1 MFSSKLLAI
10 ARKAAERK
18 EPASLFLMME
28 AHFGHVELADTVM
41 PSLQRVAKV
50 YRDADLE
57 CPLVFVTRIRDPLAY
72 YISFFK
78 WGVAFRQRKDPVTYG
93 NNFSAWASRVPNLQS
108 SIMMRGMSSVQAEY
122 HGRFHSRSYVDYDQL
137 KRTLDQFSVVGTVER
152 FDETLLLAAD
162 LVGLPLLRY
171 KRTSKSICPDMDACR
186 RLIREVAPLDHM
198 MYDKYASRFE
208 EKLQALGPAFAERVA
223 MLKKDVAEA
232 QPIWLKAPR
241 KQTICRYHPESS
253 THERTLRLDNIRCP
267 VHDPTIEL
275 DTFCQSVY
283 ARRLFECPWQ
293 FKPNSSLSDPLG
305 CWRPAT

>member
-122 HGRFHSRSYVDYDQL
+122 HGRFHSRSYFDYDQL
-137 KRTLDQFSVVGTVER
+137 KRTLDQFAVVGTVER

-171 KRTSKSICPDMDACR
+171 KRNIPNNKGGYKGTSKSICPDMDACR
-186 RLIREVAPLDHM
+186 RLIRVP
-198 MYDKYASRFE
+198 
-208 EKLQALGPAFAERVA
+208 
-223 MLKKDVAEA
+223 
-232 QPIWLKAPR
+232 
-241 KQTICRYHPESS
+241 
-253 THERTLRLDNIRCP
+253 
-267 VHDPTIEL
+267 
-275 DTFCQSVY
+275 
-283 ARRLFECPWQ
+283 
-293 FKPNSSLSDPLG
+293 
-305 CWRPAT
+305 